1 MLCQHFGSRKL
12 VSVIMHPSGQ
22 MGTAS
27 SCRLRQLSI
36 DWLPSSA
43 TCQAPWRNRH
53 VGISV
58 PTDFH
63 EDTLIYRRINFTF
76 FSNESC
82 CTQELL
88 TNFQRLVSCFFF
100 FLLRS
105 LARQVRRREGMR
117 SLINELIVS
126 GNPFTPLTSC
136 KRQMLWRLPLKSASS
151 KLPSSLNE
159 DQ

>member
-76 FSNESC
+76 FSNESW

-100 FLLRS
+100 SF
-105 LARQVRRREGMR
+105 A
-117 SLINELIVS
+117 VS
-126 GNPFTPLTSC
+126 GSSSEEAWRNEFINQWINCQWKSVHSLDQLQKPNALETPIEI
-136 KRQMLWRLPLKSASS
+136 RLF
-151 KLPSSLNE
+151 
-159 DQ
+159 